1 MERDAVQPS
10 RPAEHG
16 RIPATPDVSEDSG
29 GDALGIEVA
38 PAAAG
43 EESLSGR
50 VGQSEDSHHSTILL
64 SGYST
69 IPCACAAL
77 SRGMICRTTSSS
89 TIVFTATHS
98 GLLSAEMVGFFSA
111 GRTSSTAGR
120 FSRRTLSISPTLL
133 YAAMAL

>member
-43 EESLSGR
+43 EESLGGR

-77 SRGMICRTTSSS
+77 SRGMISPPPPSSP
-89 TIVFTATHS
+89 IGFPAPPP
-98 GLLSAEMVGFFSA
+98 GFFSA

-133 YAAMAL
+133 YAVMAL